1 VTPDRKAEFLAKALT
16 DPQELKVID
25 LLGIWGYLA
34 RSYEAV
40 SKIRQDLKN
49 AGLGCEPDLGEA
61 GRETVVL
68 VGAALGV
75 SQATG
80 DADRDPGD
88 LPLQLPLN
96 PMLVRDVPS
105 WNWPLVRVPPEFSI
119 GQAQARMVQNDCS
132 LLAVVS
138 GDRDLIGAVSWELI
152 AKARARNVAA
162 GLKDAM
168 LAPAPV
174 ARCDEGLLESIGMIE
189 KYGFF
194 FVRDTDDRV
203 CGLVTAADLT
213 AAYRRLTTPYFQLG
227 EIERRLRHC
236 IDTHFSTDQMRAA
249 VSKNKNRINSA
260 DDMDFGQYKEV
271 LGNNARWE
279 DLGFGFDQ
287 VTIIDQLDE
296 ARKVRNKIMHFGKE
310 LTPKE
315 QAELERCLRLM
326 RHLDYQQ

>member
-1 VTPDRKAEFLAKALT
+1 VTQDSKAEFLAKAQA

-25 LLGIWGYLA
+25 LLAIWGYLA

-40 SKIRQDLKN
+40 STIRQDLKN
-49 AGLGCEPDLGEA
+49 AGLGCEPGFSEA

-68 VGAALGV
+68 VGAGLGA

-105 WNWPLVRVPPEFSI
+105 WNRPVVRVPPEFSI
-119 GQAQARMVQNDCS
+119 AQAQARMAQNDCS
-132 LLAVVS
+132 LLAVMS
-138 GDRDLIGAVSWELI
+138 SDRDLIGAVSWELI
-152 AKARARNVAA
+152 AKARARNAV
-162 GLKDAM
+162 GLQNAM
-168 LAPAPV
+168 LVPAPV
-174 ARCDEGLLESIGMIE
+174 ARCDEELLGSIHMIE

-194 FVRDTDDRV
+194 FVRETDDRV
-203 CGLVTAADLT
+203 CGLVTVADLA

-236 IDTHFSTDQMRAA
+236 INTHFSTEQMRAA
-249 VSKNKNRINSA
+249 VSRNKNRINSA
-260 DDMDFGQYKEV
+260 DDMEFGQYKEV
-271 LGNNARWE
+271 LGNDARWE
-279 DLGFGFDQ
+279 DLDFGFDQ

-310 LTPKE
+310 LTPEE
-315 QAELERCLRLM
+315 QAQLERCLRLM
-326 RHLDYQQ
+326 RHLDDQQ

>member
-1 VTPDRKAEFLAKALT
+1 VTPDRKAEFLAKAQT

-25 LLGIWGYLA
+25 LLGIWDYRA

-61 GRETVVL
+61 GRETLVR
-68 VGAALGV
+68 VGAGLAA
-75 SQATG
+75 SQATR

-88 LPLQLPLN
+88 MPLQLPLN

-105 WNWPLVRVPPEFSI
+105 WNRPVVHMPPEFSI
-119 GQAQARMVQNDCS
+119 GQAQARMAQNDCS
-132 LLAVVS
+132 LLAVTS

-152 AKARARNVAA
+152 AKARARNAVA
-162 GLKDAM
+162 GLDDAM

-174 ARCDEGLLESIGMIE
+174 ARCDEELLGSIDMIE

-236 IDTHFSTDQMRAA
+236 INTRFSTDQMRAA
-249 VSKNKNRINSA
+249 LSRNKKRINSA

-271 LGNNARWE
+271 LSNDAQWE
-279 DLGFGFDQ
+279 ALGFGFDQ

-310 LTPKE
+310 LTSEE
-315 QAELERCLRLM
+315 QVQLDRCLSLM
-326 RHLDYQQ
+326 RYLDYEQ

>member
-1 VTPDRKAEFLAKALT
+1 MTQDSKAEFLAKAQA

-34 RSYEAV
+34 RGYEAV
-40 SKIRQDLKN
+40 SEIRQDLKQ
-49 AGLGCEPDLGEA
+49 AGLGCEPDLSEA
-61 GRETVVL
+61 GRETVVR
-68 VGAALGV
+68 VGAGLAA

-80 DADRDPGD
+80 GADRDPGD

-105 WNWPLVRVPPEFSI
+105 WNRPVVRVPPEFSI
-119 GQAQARMVQNDCS
+119 GQAQARMAQSDCS
-132 LLAVVS
+132 LLAVIS

-152 AKARARNVAA
+152 AKARARNAA
-162 GLKDAM
+162 LGLDDAM
-168 LAPAPV
+168 LTPAPV
-174 ARCDEGLLESIGMIE
+174 ARCDEELLGSIDMIE

-213 AAYRRLTTPYFQLG
+213 AAYRRLTTPYFELG

-236 IDTHFSTDQMRAA
+236 INTHFSTDQMRAA
-249 VSKNKNRINSA
+249 VSRNKSRINSA
-260 DDMDFGQYKEV
+260 DDLDFGQYKEV
-271 LGNNARWE
+271 LSNDARWE
-279 DLGFGFDQ
+279 ALGFGFDQ
-287 VTIIDQLDE
+287 VTVIDQLDE

-310 LTPKE
+310 LTSEE
-315 QAELERCLRLM
+315 QVQLDRCLNLM
-326 RHLDYQQ
+326 RHLDYE